1 MKKTL
6 VLSAITAASGL
17 FAVNASAMDIL
28 ARVISSTP
36 VVQQV
41 SVPRQ
46 VCSTQSM
53 VTEAPGSGAGAVMGA
68 LAGGAM
74 GNAIGDGGGRALATV
89 IGLVGGAMIGN
100 NIEGNRQ
107 QVQNVQQCGTQV
119 SYENR
124 TSHYNVVYE
133 YADRQHTVQMANDPG
148 PYVRLQATPVGALP
162 SQPQAAVQPGFAQPY
177 PQTGY
182 AQPGYA
188 QPVYSQP
195 VYSQNIYSQPVY
207 VQPAIITP
215 VLTYPGYYSRPYYP
229 PVGMS
234 LNFGYSRGGYGYGNG
249 YGHRHWR

>member
-1 MKKTL
+1 MMKKTL
-6 VLSAITAASGL
+6 VLSALASASGL

-46 VCSTQSM
+46 VCSTQPM
-53 VTEAPGSGAGAVMGA
+53 VLQSPGSGAGTVMGA

-89 IGLVGGAMIGN
+89 IGLVGGAMLGN

-119 SYENR
+119 TYENR

-148 PYVRLQATPVGALP
+148 PYVRLQATPVGAMP
-162 SQPQAAVQPGFAQPY
+162 AQPQAAVQPGFAQPY

-188 QPVYSQP
+188 QPIYSQQP
-195 VYSQNIYSQPVY
+195 IYFQQPVY
-207 VQPAIITP
+207 VPPAVIAP

-229 PVGMS
+229 PVGVS
-234 LNFGYSRGGYGYGNG
+234 LNFGYSRGGHGH
-249 YGHRHWR
+249 GHRHHWR

>member
-1 MKKTL
+1 MKNAL
-6 VLSAITAASGL
+6 VLSSLATAFGL
-17 FAVNASAMDIL
+17 FAGNASAMDIL

-46 VCSTQSM
+46 VCSIQPMMTQ
-53 VTEAPGSGAGAVMGA
+53 APGSGAGAVMGA

-74 GNAIGDGGGRALATV
+74 GNAIGDGSGRALATV

-133 YADRQHTVQMANDPG
+133 YADRQHTVQMATDPG
-148 PYVRLQATPVGALP
+148 LYVRLQATPVGALP

-195 VYSQNIYSQPVY
+195 VYSQPIYSQPVY
-207 VQPAIITP
+207 VQPAMIAP

-234 LNFGYSRGGYGYGNG
+234 LNFGYSRGGYGNGYG

>member
-1 MKKTL
+1 MKKTF
-6 VLSAITAASGL
+6 VISVIAAASGL

-46 VCSTQSM
+46 VCNTQP
-53 VTEAPGSGAGAVMGA
+53 VITEAPGSGAGAVMGA

-89 IGLVGGAMIGN
+89 IGLVGGAMLGN

-107 QVQNVQQCGTQV
+107 QVQNVQQCGTQI

-195 VYSQNIYSQPVY
+195 VYGQPVY
-207 VQPAIITP
+207 VQPAVIAP

-234 LNFGYSRGGYGYGNG
+234 LDFGYSRGGYGYG
-249 YGHRHWR
+249 HRHWR

>member
-1 MKKTL
+1 MKKAL
-6 VLSAITAASGL
+6 VLSVATASGL
-17 FAVNASAMDIL
+17 FAINASAMDIL

-46 VCSTQSM
+46 VCSTQPM
-53 VTEAPGSGAGAVMGA
+53 ITESPGSGAGAVMGA

-124 TSHYNVVYE
+124 TSHYNVMYE
-133 YADRQHTVQMANDPG
+133 YADKQYNVQMANDPG
-148 PYVRLQATPVGALP
+148 PYVRLQVTPVGAMP
-162 SQPQAAVQPGFAQPY
+162 SQPQVSSVQPGFVQPY
-177 PQTGY
+177 G
-182 AQPGYA
+182 QPA
-188 QPVYSQP
+188 VNQPVYSQP
-195 VYSQNIYSQPVY
+195 VYSQPVYGQPVYGQPVYTQQVY
-207 VQPAIITP
+207 VQPAP
-215 VLTYPGYYSRPYYP
+215 VAIYPGYYSRPYYP

-234 LNFGYSRGGYGYGNG
+234 FNFGYSRGGYG
-249 YGHRHWR
+249 HRHWR